1 MNFGSDLNF
10 AYAGDTNAY
19 QAHTTQENIMEPVQ
33 KRSNNQNTYIQPSVQ
48 TSGAGSGNNLSME
61 EQLLLLKKEL
71 VKEKQKEKKNDASF
85 ISRFINKKKEMIKI
99 FVLALIILLA
109 ISIHFLVKHYL
120 KVYIMENDFNS
131 KKEFLIRFSY
141 PLTVFVI
148 IWIMKAYKSTDII

>member
-19 QAHTTQENIMEPVQ
+19 QTHTQQENIMEPVQ
-33 KRSNNQNTYIQPSVQ
+33 KKSTNQSNYTLPSSTQ
-48 TSGAGSGNNLSME
+48 SSGMGNNLSME
-61 EQLLLLKKEL
+61 EQLALLKQEL
-71 VKEKQKEKKNDASF
+71 VKEKQNKKKNESSF

-109 ISIHFLVKHYL
+109 ISIHFVVKHYL

-141 PLTVFVI
+141 PLTIFAI
-148 IWIMKAYKSTDII
+148 IWIVKAYKSSDII